1 MNGIVARPM
10 RRAILASLMSG
21 MIVLMPPLSDAVL
34 GGIVILGS
42 AGIMSVIVGAVSIMI
57 LPG

>member
-1 MNGIVARPM
+1 MGVMIYGVGRIIMAWIM
-10 RRAILASLMSG
+10 GVMMVLAALIAAM
-21 MIVLMPPLSDAVL
+21 L